1 MLPKIPKH
9 LMIKQ
14 HIQLQT
20 LQTDQVYNLEQI
32 DIKTK
37 NKRKLN

>member
-14 HIQLQT
+14 HIQQH
-20 LQTDQVYNLEQI
+20 LQTDQAYNLEQI